1 MERTNQDSLSYRMA
15 IRLFDSAFAACDRLS
30 CVEQQSLM
38 REIGARLLQ
47 RMPKSDSATATPE
60 PAKVT
65 VIGIKLDVHE
75 RAGGDSASPARAGRP
90 IADTHDV

>member
-47 RMPKSDSATATPE
+47 RMPKSDSATGSAE

-75 RAGGDSASPARAGRP
+75 RAGGNSASSACAGRP
-90 IADTHDV
+90 ITDAHDV